1 MNTPPADLIVERS
14 VGAETSSTRVQV
26 TNSSHS
32 LSGRVEHRSRRRT
45 LSWWSVSTGIHLS
58 STTLTGSSDG
68 ALRAGYA
75 GLTDLVWGRLPTFDE
90 AIDIIRDNRHL
101 I

>member
-1 MNTPPADLIVERS
+1 MVDIDERS
-14 VGAETSSTRVQV
+14 EAAGWPYTPRPDEGFAVSPAF
-26 TNSSHS
+26 
-32 LSGRVEHRSRRRT
+32 SGDE
-45 LSWWSVSTGIHLS
+45 STG
-58 STTLTGSSDG
+58 G

-90 AIDIIRDNRHL
+90 AIAIIRDNRDL